1 MKNILGL
8 VAFALILTLS
18 SCKKNDDI
26 VAPSTPSATKIS
38 ELKASP
44 DFKWSTVKDVNLN
57 VIGLQTYV
65 NVKRNLVVKDE
76 NGIEYFST
84 YISMKDNLTTSLQIP
99 SHLSKVVV
107 EYGAI
112 KKTIDIVGNAIS
124 FDYTPGISNEAL

>member
-8 VAFALILTLS
+8 AALAIVFTLS
-18 SCKKNDDI
+18 SCKKNEDFI
-26 VAPSTPSATKIS
+26 APSTPSATSTS

-44 DFKWSTVKDVNLN
+44 DFKWSTVKDVNLK
-57 VIGLQTYV
+57 VSGLQTYV

-76 NGIEYFST
+76 NGIEYFSIF
-84 YISMKDNLTTSLQIP
+84 ISMKDNLTTPIQIP

-112 KKTIDIVGNAIS
+112 KKTIDITGNTIS
-124 FDYTPGISNEAL
+124 FDFTPGITNEAL